1 MRNQNWKLLAYM
13 YDFLAVGVAG
23 GRTKTPYRKVS
34 YSRPTWPLLVWQGN
48 KSRDKRADAL
58 SSLSRLTGVS
68 KRRATRTH
76 LDTIS
81 EIIGISPRKIKDYAD
96 WLNVDRASL
105 KKRGMK

>member
-1 MRNQNWKLLAYM
+1 

-34 YSRPTWPLLVWQGN
+34 YSKPTWPLLVWSGN
-48 KSRDKRADAL
+48 QSRDKRADAL
-58 SSLSRLTGVS
+58 LSLSKLAGIS

-81 EIIGISPRKIKDYAD
+81 EIIGIAPSKIKDYAT
-96 WLNVDRASL
+96 WLSVDKASL
-105 KKRGMK
+105 KMRGTK